1 MKRYLF
7 LLLFTTVLSKYIQ
20 AQTQPDSLS
29 FKRKEVL
36 EKVKAKFKKDKE
48 PLREFKYLGLCHC
61 ISEVLESDN
70 SLFII
75 QYSSYF
81 NSFSAL
87 TRLMKENVLK
97 NTFIEYE
104 RRLKNFTK
112 KNDNIQLDECYALYK
127 SRVAKRFYRQMIANS
142 SNYVDDEFNFPFM
155 YDYLKC
161 GYADF
166 RRFVEGPWD
175 FEKGEISWQ
184 NVYYYFNKW
193 SKDGSFQRIWLNL
206 LSKKKICN
214 HK

>member
-7 LLLFTTVLSKYIQ
+7 LLLFTAILSEYIQ

-29 FKRKEVL
+29 FKKKEVL

-87 TRLMKENVLK
+87 TRLMKENVLE

-104 RRLKNFTK
+104 KRIKNFTK
-112 KNDNIQLDECYALYK
+112 KDDAFQLDECYALYK

-175 FEKGEISWQ
+175 FEKYPCSQDQMKNDPPKAEDYK
-184 NVYYYFNKW
+184 VEVME
-193 SKDGSFQRIWLNL
+193 DRE
-206 LSKKKICN
+206 
-214 HK
+214 

>member
-112 KNDNIQLDECYALYK
+112 KK
-127 SRVAKRFYRQMIANS
+127 V
-142 SNYVDDEFNFPFM
+142 
-155 YDYLKC
+155 
-161 GYADF
+161 
-166 RRFVEGPWD
+166 
-175 FEKGEISWQ
+175 
-184 NVYYYFNKW
+184 
-193 SKDGSFQRIWLNL
+193 
-206 LSKKKICN
+206 
-214 HK
+214 